1 MIPNFSLLDFDEHTS
16 MMLCDMHQA
25 CTQAGAWDWI
35 KTFNEESFMF
45 SPHPMIA
52 EISKHMK
59 YNGHS
64 GASFGFCM
72 RHMENYA
79 KNGAE
84 AYAWKYAKNAQL
96 RASFLKE
103 ITD

>member
-1 MIPNFSLLDFDEHTS
+1 MIPNFSLLGFDEHTS

-45 SPHPMIA
+45 SPHPMIG

-96 RASFLKE
+96 RAAFLKE
-103 ITD
+103 VTD

>member
-1 MIPNFSLLDFDEHTS
+1 
-16 MMLCDMHQA
+16 
-25 CTQAGAWDWI
+25 
-35 KTFNEESFMF
+35 
-45 SPHPMIA
+45 
-52 EISKHMK
+52 MK